1 MINNWMLSLKG
12 TALSTTVP
20 FPTKAQGMSWKMRQ
34 EECKKQRLARRAM
47 KCLLSSCF
55 NMTVMNSQLLWLPV
69 QDMCMNM
76 SAKIQ
81 ALTEALLV
89 VGISWGR
96 NSYLFVEHAS
106 CDLVR

>member
-1 MINNWMLSLKG
+1 MLSLKG
-12 TALSTTVP
+12 AALSTTVP
-20 FPTKAQGMSWKMRQ
+20 FPTKAQGMPWKMRQ
-34 EECKKQRLARRAM
+34 EECKKERLARRTM

-69 QDMCMNM
+69 QDVCMNM
-76 SAKIQ
+76 SAKMQ
-81 ALTEALLV
+81 ALTEEALLV
-89 VGISWGR
+89 VDISWGR